1 MKRSHIIPLFLLSGL
16 CLASGCGGCGSEE
29 VDLSSAHTTAAESMA
44 PADEPEETDSQTE
57 TEESEASSRPDP
69 GKGLTATVE
78 TYSSGGVSIEY
89 PSVTGMNSSEGEEA
103 VNELL
108 KSNALSIIQAQGID
122 EDADTLSVTCE
133 ILSADRQQLTAIYT
147 GELTADGAAHP
158 TAIFYTNT
166 VDMDKAVDIGFST
179 YAEPSTMAGYV
190 MSEGCQFDG
199 LDGETKKAVR
209 EYIAGQS
216 MDYFTELFRGADF
229 PLKGDT
235 FPESFSY
242 ETEGDIFFSI
252 PVPHALGD
260 YAIVKFTPD
269 TK

>member
-1 MKRSHIIPLFLLSGL
+1 
-16 CLASGCGGCGSEE
+16 
-29 VDLSSAHTTAAESMA
+29 
-44 PADEPEETDSQTE
+44 
-57 TEESEASSRPDP
+57 
-69 GKGLTATVE
+69 
-78 TYSSGGVSIEY
+78 
-89 PSVTGMNSSEGEEA
+89 
-103 VNELL
+103 
-108 KSNALSIIQAQGID
+108 
-122 EDADTLSVTCE
+122 
-133 ILSADRQQLTAIYT
+133 
-147 GELTADGAAHP
+147 
-158 TAIFYTNT
+158 
-166 VDMDKAVDIGFST
+166 
-179 YAEPSTMAGYV
+179 MAGYV

-199 LDGETKKAVR
+199 LDGETEKAVR

>member
-1 MKRSHIIPLFLLSGL
+1 
-16 CLASGCGGCGSEE
+16 
-29 VDLSSAHTTAAESMA
+29 
-44 PADEPEETDSQTE
+44 
-57 TEESEASSRPDP
+57 
-69 GKGLTATVE
+69 
-78 TYSSGGVSIEY
+78 
-89 PSVTGMNSSEGEEA
+89 
-103 VNELL
+103 
-108 KSNALSIIQAQGID
+108 
-122 EDADTLSVTCE
+122 
-133 ILSADRQQLTAIYT
+133 
-147 GELTADGAAHP
+147 
-158 TAIFYTNT
+158 
-166 VDMDKAVDIGFST
+166 MDKAVDIGFST

-199 LDGETKKAVR
+199 LDGETEKAVR

>member
-1 MKRSHIIPLFLLSGL
+1 M
-16 CLASGCGGCGSEE
+16 
-29 VDLSSAHTTAAESMA
+29 
-44 PADEPEETDSQTE
+44 
-57 TEESEASSRPDP
+57 
-69 GKGLTATVE
+69 E

-147 GELTADGAAHP
+147 GEVTAEGAAHP

-199 LDGETKKAVR
+199 LDGGRRRRPSGNTSPASPWTISR
-209 EYIAGQS
+209 SCSAALTSPQGGH
-216 MDYFTELFRGADF
+216 L
-229 PLKGDT
+229 
-235 FPESFSY
+235 PESFSY

>member
-1 MKRSHIIPLFLLSGL
+1 M
-16 CLASGCGGCGSEE
+16 
-29 VDLSSAHTTAAESMA
+29 
-44 PADEPEETDSQTE
+44 
-57 TEESEASSRPDP
+57 
-69 GKGLTATVE
+69 TVE
-78 TYSSGGVSIEY
+78 TLPWEDY
-89 PSVTGMNSSEGEEA
+89 
-103 VNELL
+103 
-108 KSNALSIIQAQGID
+108 LSGID

-147 GELTADGAAHP
+147 GELTAEGAAHP

-199 LDGETKKAVR
+199 LDGETEKAVR

>member
-57 TEESEASSRPDP
+57 TEESETSSRPDP

-147 GELTADGAAHP
+147 GELTAEGAAHP

-199 LDGETKKAVR
+199 LDGETEKAVR

-235 FPESFSY
+235 FSESFSY

>member
-1 MKRSHIIPLFLLSGL
+1 MNSYSRRRRRRGGAGGILLIMLLAAAAALAVFLLR
-16 CLASGCGGCGSEE
+16 GGETPGGAALT
-29 VDLSSAHTTAAESMA
+29 DDTAQAGDAA
-44 PADEPEETDSQTE
+44 PAGGQETAPAEDSEPQAVQTS
-57 TEESEASSRPDP
+57 T
-69 GKGLTATVE
+69 
-78 TYSSGGVSIEY
+78 GVSC
-89 PSVTGMNSSEGEEA
+89 TLTDLGEE
-103 VNELL
+103 
-108 KSNALSIIQAQGID
+108 
-122 EDADTLSVTCE
+122 
-133 ILSADRQQLTAIYT
+133 AIYT
-147 GELTADGAAHP
+147 GELTAEGAAHP

-166 VDMDKAVDIGFST
+166 VDMDKDVDIGFST

-199 LDGETKKAVR
+199 LDGETEKAVR

>member
-1 MKRSHIIPLFLLSGL
+1 M
-16 CLASGCGGCGSEE
+16 
-29 VDLSSAHTTAAESMA
+29 
-44 PADEPEETDSQTE
+44 
-57 TEESEASSRPDP
+57 
-69 GKGLTATVE
+69 E

-199 LDGETKKAVR
+199 LDGETEKAVR

>member
-1 MKRSHIIPLFLLSGL
+1 M
-16 CLASGCGGCGSEE
+16 
-29 VDLSSAHTTAAESMA
+29 
-44 PADEPEETDSQTE
+44 
-57 TEESEASSRPDP
+57 
-69 GKGLTATVE
+69 E

-89 PSVTGMNSSEGEEA
+89 PSVTGMNSSEGEAA

-199 LDGETKKAVR
+199 LDGETEKAVR